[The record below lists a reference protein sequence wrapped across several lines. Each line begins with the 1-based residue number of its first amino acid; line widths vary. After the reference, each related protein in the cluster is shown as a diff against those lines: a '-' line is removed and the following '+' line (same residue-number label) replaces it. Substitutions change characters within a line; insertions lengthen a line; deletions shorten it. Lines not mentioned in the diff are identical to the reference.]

1 MNKTI
6 IVLAVL
12 AALSPEAEAQ
22 DLVAASDVVDCGQV
36 EYNVPVT
43 AEFELRNNGH
53 RSMRISDVQTSCGC
67 MAAEFPHKDIPAGEK
82 FMVRVTFD
90 SRQMGHFDKYADVC
104 TEGSDEP
111 LMLRMKGVVV
121 REVKDY
127 SGDYPYTIGTLLADR
142 NTLEFNDVSNGE
154 TPQLRIHIRNVGG
167 ETAEPVVMHL
177 PDYLEADVSPSRIKS
192 GRAGVVTIT
201 LDSRKLNDLGLTE
214 TTVFLG
220 NKPGD
225 KVDSDKEIS
234 VSAVLLPQFDDMSD
248 AELALAPVIEVSEKE
263 LNLGAADG
271 KKKLKGTVMVKNN
284 GRSELRINNLQ
295 MFSSALSVSL
305 NKSVLDPGEEA
316 KLKITANVERMRK
329 SRSEPKVL
337 MITNDP
343 KNPKVV
349 INVKVDGVE
358 RTDKK

>member
-1 MNKTI
+1 MNKNI
-6 IVLAVL
+6 IVLSVL
-12 AALSPEAEAQ
+12 AALSAELRAQ
-22 DLVAASDVVDCGQV
+22 DMVAANDVVDCGQV

-43 AEFELRNNGH
+43 AEFELTNNGN
-53 RSMRISDVQTSCGC
+53 RSMRISEVQTSCGC
-67 MAAEFPHKDIPAGEK
+67 MVADFPQKDIQSGEK
-82 FMVRVTFD
+82 FMVRMTFD
-90 SRQMGHFDKYADVC
+90 SKQMGHFDKYADVC
-104 TEGSDEP
+104 VEGSDEP

-127 SGDYPYTIGTLLADR
+127 SGDYPYKIGTLLADR
-142 NTLEFNDVSNGE
+142 NTLEFNDVNNGE
-154 TPQLRIHIRNVGG
+154 TPQLKIHIRNTGG

-177 PDYLEADVSPSRIKS
+177 PDYLEADVSPSKIKS

-201 LDSRKLNDLGLTE
+201 LDSRKLDDLGLTE
-214 TTVFLG
+214 TKVFLG

-234 VSAVLLPQFDDMSD
+234 VSAVLLPQFQDMTE
-248 AELALAPVIEVSEKE
+248 AELALAPAIEVSEKE

-271 KKKLKGTVMVKNN
+271 KKKLKGTVMIKNT
-284 GRSELRINNLQ
+284 GKSELRISNLQ

-316 KLKITANVERMRK
+316 KLKVTANVERMKK
-329 SRSEPKVL
+329 SKSEPKVL

-343 KNPKVV
+343 NNPKVE
-349 INVKVDGVE
+349 INVVVSGI
-358 RTDKK
+358 

>member
-1 MNKTI
+1 MNKNI
-6 IVLAVL
+6 IVLSVL
-12 AALSPEAEAQ
+12 AALSAELRAQ
-22 DLVAASDVVDCGQV
+22 DMVAANDVVDCGQV

-43 AEFELRNNGH
+43 AEFELTNNGN
-53 RSMRISDVQTSCGC
+53 RSMRISEVQTSCGC
-67 MAAEFPHKDIPAGEK
+67 MVADFPQKDIQAGEK
-82 FMVRVTFD
+82 FMVRMTFD
-90 SRQMGHFDKYADVC
+90 SKQMGHFDKYADVC
-104 TEGSDEP
+104 VEGSDEP

-127 SGDYPYTIGTLLADR
+127 SGDYPYKIGTLLADR
-142 NTLEFNDVSNGE
+142 NTLEFNDVNNSE
-154 TPQLRIHIRNVGG
+154 TPQLKIHIRNTGG

-177 PDYLEADVSPSRIKS
+177 PDYLEADVSPSKIKS

-201 LDSRKLNDLGLTE
+201 LDSRKLDDLGLTE
-214 TTVFLG
+214 TKVFLG

-234 VSAVLLPQFDDMSD
+234 VSAVLLPQFQDMTE
-248 AELALAPVIEVSEKE
+248 AELALAPAIEVSEKE

-271 KKKLKGTVMVKNN
+271 KKKLKGTVMIKNT
-284 GRSELRINNLQ
+284 GKSELRISNLQ

-316 KLKITANVERMRK
+316 KLKVTANVERMKK
-329 SRSEPKVL
+329 SKSEPKVL

-343 KNPKVV
+343 NNPKVE
-349 INVKVDGVE
+349 INVVVSGI
-358 RTDKK
+358 

>member
-1 MNKTI
+1 MNKNI
-6 IVLAVL
+6 IVLSVL
-12 AALSPEAEAQ
+12 AALSAELRAQ
-22 DLVAASDVVDCGQV
+22 DMVAANDVVDCGQV

-43 AEFELRNNGH
+43 AEFELTNNGN
-53 RSMRISDVQTSCGC
+53 RSMRISEVQTSCGC
-67 MAAEFPHKDIPAGEK
+67 MVADFPQKDIQAGEK
-82 FMVRVTFD
+82 FMVRMTFD
-90 SRQMGHFDKYADVC
+90 SKQMGHFDKYADVC
-104 TEGSDEP
+104 VEGSDEP

-127 SGDYPYTIGTLLADR
+127 SGDYPYKIGTLLADR
-142 NTLEFNDVSNGE
+142 NTLEFNDVNNGE
-154 TPQLRIHIRNVGG
+154 TPQLKIHIRNTGG

-177 PDYLEADVSPSRIKS
+177 PDYLEADVSPSKIKS

-201 LDSRKLNDLGLTE
+201 LDSRKLDDLGLTE
-214 TTVFLG
+214 TKVFLG

-234 VSAVLLPQFDDMSD
+234 VSAVLLPQFQDMTE
-248 AELALAPVIEVSEKE
+248 AELALAPAIEVSEKE

-271 KKKLKGTVMVKNN
+271 KKKLKGTVMIKNT
-284 GRSELRINNLQ
+284 GKSELRISNLQ

-316 KLKITANVERMRK
+316 KLKVTANVERMKK
-329 SRSEPKVL
+329 SKSEPKVL

-343 KNPKVV
+343 NNPKVE
-349 INVKVDGVE
+349 INVVVSGI
-358 RTDKK
+358 

>member
-1 MNKTI
+1 MNKNI
-6 IVLAVL
+6 IVLSVL
-12 AALSPEAEAQ
+12 AALSAELRAQ
-22 DLVAASDVVDCGQV
+22 DMVAANDVVDCGQV

-43 AEFELRNNGH
+43 AEFELTNNGN
-53 RSMRISDVQTSCGC
+53 RSMRISEVQTSCGC
-67 MAAEFPHKDIPAGEK
+67 MVADFPQKDIQAGEK
-82 FMVRVTFD
+82 FMVRMTFD
-90 SRQMGHFDKYADVC
+90 SKQMGHFDKYADVC
-104 TEGSDEP
+104 VEGSDEP

-127 SGDYPYTIGTLLADR
+127 SGDYPYKIGTLLADR
-142 NTLEFNDVSNGE
+142 NTLEFNDVNNGE
-154 TPQLRIHIRNVGG
+154 TPQLKIHIRNTGG

-177 PDYLEADVSPSRIKS
+177 PDYQEADVSPSKIKS

-201 LDSRKLNDLGLTE
+201 LDSRKLDDLGLTE
-214 TTVFLG
+214 TKVFLG

-234 VSAVLLPQFDDMSD
+234 VSAVLLPQFQDMTE
-248 AELALAPVIEVSEKE
+248 AELALAPAIEVSEKE

-271 KKKLKGTVMVKNN
+271 KKKLKGTVMIKNT
-284 GRSELRINNLQ
+284 GKSELRISNLQ

-316 KLKITANVERMRK
+316 KLKVTANVERMKK
-329 SRSEPKVL
+329 SKSEPKVL

-343 KNPKVV
+343 NNPKVE
-349 INVKVDGVE
+349 INVVVSGI
-358 RTDKK
+358 

>member
-1 MNKTI
+1 MNKNI
-6 IVLAVL
+6 IVLSVL
-12 AALSPEAEAQ
+12 AALSAELRAQ
-22 DLVAASDVVDCGQV
+22 DMVAANDVVDCGQV

-43 AEFELRNNGH
+43 AEFELTNNGN
-53 RSMRISDVQTSCGC
+53 RSMRISEVQTSCGC
-67 MAAEFPHKDIPAGEK
+67 MVADFPQKDIQAGEK
-82 FMVRVTFD
+82 FMVRMTFD
-90 SRQMGHFDKYADVC
+90 SKQMGHFDKYADVC
-104 TEGSDEP
+104 VEGSDEP

-127 SGDYPYTIGTLLADR
+127 SGDYPYKIGTLLADR
-142 NTLEFNDVSNGE
+142 NTLEFNDVNNGE
-154 TPQLRIHIRNVGG
+154 TPQLKIHIRNTGG

-177 PDYLEADVSPSRIKS
+177 PDYLEADVSPSKIKS

-201 LDSRKLNDLGLTE
+201 LDSRKLDDLGLTE
-214 TTVFLG
+214 TKVFLG

-234 VSAVLLPQFDDMSD
+234 VSAVLLPQFKDMTE
-248 AELALAPVIEVSEKE
+248 AELALAPAIEVSEKE

-271 KKKLKGTVMVKNN
+271 KKKLKGTVMIKNT
-284 GRSELRINNLQ
+284 GKSELRISNLQ

-316 KLKITANVERMRK
+316 KLKVTANVERMKK
-329 SRSEPKVL
+329 SKSEPKVL

-343 KNPKVV
+343 NNPKVE
-349 INVKVDGVE
+349 INVVVSGI
-358 RTDKK
+358 

>member
-1 MNKTI
+1 MNKNI
-6 IVLAVL
+6 IVRSVL
-12 AALSPEAEAQ
+12 AALSAELRAQ
-22 DLVAASDVVDCGQV
+22 DMVAANDVVDCGQV

-43 AEFELRNNGH
+43 AEFELTNNGN
-53 RSMRISDVQTSCGC
+53 RSMRISEVQTSCGC
-67 MAAEFPHKDIPAGEK
+67 MVADFPQKDIQAGEK
-82 FMVRVTFD
+82 FMVRMTFD
-90 SRQMGHFDKYADVC
+90 SKQMGHFDKYADVC
-104 TEGSDEP
+104 VEGSDEP

-127 SGDYPYTIGTLLADR
+127 SGDYPYKIGTLLADR
-142 NTLEFNDVSNGE
+142 NTLEFNDVNNGE
-154 TPQLRIHIRNVGG
+154 TPQLKIHIRNTGG

-177 PDYLEADVSPSRIKS
+177 PDYLEADVSPSKIKS

-201 LDSRKLNDLGLTE
+201 LDSRKLDDLGLTE
-214 TTVFLG
+214 TKVFLG

-234 VSAVLLPQFDDMSD
+234 VSAVLLPQFQDMTE
-248 AELALAPVIEVSEKE
+248 AELALAPAIEVSEKE

-271 KKKLKGTVMVKNN
+271 KKKLKGTVMIKNT
-284 GRSELRINNLQ
+284 GKSELRISNLQ

-316 KLKITANVERMRK
+316 KLKVTANVERMKK
-329 SRSEPKVL
+329 SKSEPKVL

-343 KNPKVV
+343 NNPKVE
-349 INVKVDGVE
+349 INVVVSGI
-358 RTDKK
+358 

>member
-1 MNKTI
+1 MNKNI
-6 IVLAVL
+6 IVLSVL
-12 AALSPEAEAQ
+12 AALSAELRAQ
-22 DLVAASDVVDCGQV
+22 DMVAANDVVDCGQV

-43 AEFELRNNGH
+43 AEFELTNNGN
-53 RSMRISDVQTSCGC
+53 RSMRISEVQTSCGC
-67 MAAEFPHKDIPAGEK
+67 MVADFPQKDIQAGEK
-82 FMVRVTFD
+82 FMVRMTFD
-90 SRQMGHFDKYADVC
+90 SKQMGHFDKYADVC
-104 TEGSDEP
+104 VEGSDEP

-127 SGDYPYTIGTLLADR
+127 SGDYPYKIGTLLADR
-142 NTLEFNDVSNGE
+142 NTLEFNDVNNGE
-154 TPQLRIHIRNVGG
+154 TPQLKIHIRNTGG

-177 PDYLEADVSPSRIKS
+177 PDYLEADVSPSKIKS

-201 LDSRKLNDLGLTE
+201 LDSRKLDDLGLTE
-214 TTVFLG
+214 TKVFLG

-234 VSAVLLPQFDDMSD
+234 VSAVLLPQFQDMTE
-248 AELALAPVIEVSEKE
+248 AELALAPAIKVSEKE

-271 KKKLKGTVMVKNN
+271 KKKLKGTVMIKNT
-284 GRSELRINNLQ
+284 GKSELRISNLQ

-316 KLKITANVERMRK
+316 KLKVTANVERMKK
-329 SRSEPKVL
+329 SKSEPKVL

-343 KNPKVV
+343 NNPKVE
-349 INVKVDGVE
+349 INVVVSGI
-358 RTDKK
+358 

>member
-1 MNKTI
+1 MNKNI
-6 IVLAVL
+6 IVLSVL
-12 AALSPEAEAQ
+12 AALSAELRAQ
-22 DLVAASDVVDCGQV
+22 DMVAANDVVDCGQV

-43 AEFELRNNGH
+43 AEFELTNNGN
-53 RSMRISDVQTSCGC
+53 RSMRISEVQTSCGC
-67 MAAEFPHKDIPAGEK
+67 MVADFPQKDIQAGEK
-82 FMVRVTFD
+82 FMVRMTFD
-90 SRQMGHFDKYADVC
+90 SKQMGHFDKYADVC
-104 TEGSDEP
+104 VEGSDEP

-127 SGDYPYTIGTLLADR
+127 SGDYPYKIGTLLADR
-142 NTLEFNDVSNGE
+142 NTLEFNDVNNGE
-154 TPQLRIHIRNVGG
+154 TPQLKIHIRNTGG

-177 PDYLEADVSPSRIKS
+177 PDYLEADVSPSKIKS

-201 LDSRKLNDLGLTE
+201 LDSRKLDDLGLTE
-214 TTVFLG
+214 TKVFLG

-234 VSAVLLPQFDDMSD
+234 VSAVLLPQFQDMTE
-248 AELALAPVIEVSEKE
+248 AELALAPAIEVSEKE

-271 KKKLKGTVMVKNN
+271 KKKLKGTVMIKNA
-284 GRSELRINNLQ
+284 GKSELRISNLQ

-316 KLKITANVERMRK
+316 KLKVTANVERMKK
-329 SRSEPKVL
+329 SKSEPKVL

-343 KNPKVV
+343 NNPKVE
-349 INVKVDGVE
+349 INVVVSGI
-358 RTDKK
+358 

>member
-1 MNKTI
+1 MNKNI
-6 IVLAVL
+6 IVLSVL
-12 AALSPEAEAQ
+12 AALSAELRAQ
-22 DLVAASDVVDCGQV
+22 EMVAANDVVDCGQV

-43 AEFELRNNGH
+43 AEFELTNNGN
-53 RSMRISDVQTSCGC
+53 RSMRISEVQTSCGC
-67 MAAEFPHKDIPAGEK
+67 MVADFPQKDIQAGEK
-82 FMVRVTFD
+82 FMVRMTFD
-90 SRQMGHFDKYADVC
+90 SKQMGHFDKYADVC
-104 TEGSDEP
+104 VEGSDEP

-127 SGDYPYTIGTLLADR
+127 SGDYPYKIGTLLADR
-142 NTLEFNDVSNGE
+142 NTLEFNDVNNGE
-154 TPQLRIHIRNVGG
+154 TPQLKIHIRNTGG

-177 PDYLEADVSPSRIKS
+177 PDYLEADVSPSKIKS

-201 LDSRKLNDLGLTE
+201 LDSRKLDDLGLTE
-214 TTVFLG
+214 TKVFLG

-234 VSAVLLPQFDDMSD
+234 VSAVLLPQFQDMTE
-248 AELALAPVIEVSEKE
+248 AELALAPAIEVSEKE

-271 KKKLKGTVMVKNN
+271 KKKLKGTVMIKNT
-284 GRSELRINNLQ
+284 GKSELRISNLQ

-316 KLKITANVERMRK
+316 KLKVTANVERMKK
-329 SRSEPKVL
+329 SKSEPKVL

-343 KNPKVV
+343 NNPKVE
-349 INVKVDGVE
+349 INVVVSGI
-358 RTDKK
+358 